1 MRNHYLVQDAQRKTY
16 AYVNR
21 ANVEHL
27 LYVPCPNIRPAM
39 RIVIDRNPRP
49 KAGTRVVDACSF
61 PAS

>member
-1 MRNHYLVQDAQRKTY
+1 MNNHYLVQHAQKKTY
-16 AYVNR
+16 AYFNR

-27 LYVPCPNIRPAM
+27 LYVRYPNIRPAM

-49 KAGTRVVDACSF
+49 KVGTRVVDACSF